1 MKIYLRFP
9 RLLLYEPACQTGE
22 TYGQAM
28 RQGLM
33 DGAHLRLQILASSL
47 PASHIITTG
56 PGRHWITDP
65 LVLIPSFLS
74 LSSNS
79 SLLVN
84 CHARHWA
91 AMYCRAQENTCTVV

>member
-1 MKIYLRFP
+1 MKIYRRFP
-9 RLLLYEPACQTGE
+9 RLLLHEPACQTGE

-56 PGRHWITDP
+56 TWRRWITDP
-65 LVLIPSFLS
+65 ACLFPAFCL
-74 LSSNS
+74 
-79 SLLVN
+79 
-84 CHARHWA
+84 
-91 AMYCRAQENTCTVV
+91 